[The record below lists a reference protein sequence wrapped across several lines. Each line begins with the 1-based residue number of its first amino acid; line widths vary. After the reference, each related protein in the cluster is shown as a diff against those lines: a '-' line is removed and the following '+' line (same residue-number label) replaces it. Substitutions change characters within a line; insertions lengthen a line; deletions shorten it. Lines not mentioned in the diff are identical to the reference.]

1 MVGNVKET
9 RVELK
14 QKRMEP
20 APGWVQ
26 THRKQ
31 DSKDSTSSV
40 ETNQSDT
47 SHTEHLMGSFTNI
60 LALEKDRGVLGYL
73 EWLEWK
79 LNSFVSTFADK
90 DFFLFRHRC
99 FIGSDQEISDRRYKH
114 LFVRCVNSIDIY
126 SAAFSAVVCLVIK
139 E

>member
-20 APGWVQ
+20 ASGWVQ

-40 ETNQSDT
+40 ETNHSDT
-47 SHTEHLMGSFTNI
+47 SHTERLMGSFTNI
-60 LALEKDRGVLGYL
+60 LALEKERGV
-73 EWLEWK
+73 
-79 LNSFVSTFADK
+79 
-90 DFFLFRHRC
+90 
-99 FIGSDQEISDRRYKH
+99 
-114 LFVRCVNSIDIY
+114 
-126 SAAFSAVVCLVIK
+126 
-139 E
+139 